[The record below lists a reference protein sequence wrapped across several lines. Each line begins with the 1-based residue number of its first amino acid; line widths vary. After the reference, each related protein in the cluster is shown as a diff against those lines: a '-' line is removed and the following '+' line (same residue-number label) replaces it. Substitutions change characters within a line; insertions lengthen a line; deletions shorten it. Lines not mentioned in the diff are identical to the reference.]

1 MSLLTQRYTRVV
13 LAILLATAVF
23 LLLPS
28 NTILELRIIASW
40 NAGAMVLISLLAI
53 MMTRSDPQ
61 ETFRRTQ
68 HEEPSNS
75 AILVITLLTSA
86 AGYIA
91 VAFGL
96 RTAAHMPREVLA
108 VHTVLSITGVF
119 LAWSLINTYYAL
131 HYAICYYDETGD
143 ANNGSFKKGLKFPED
158 PDLVDYWDFMYYSFT
173 IAMCYQ
179 TSDVLVMSPAMRRL
193 TIVHSIV
200 AFFFV
205 LVGLGLMVNIIANFI

>member
-1 MSLLTQRYTRVV
+1 MSLLTQRYTRIA

-28 NTILELRIIASW
+28 NTIRELRIIASW
-40 NAGAMVLISLLAI
+40 NVGTMVLLSLIAI
-53 MMTRSDPQ
+53 MMARSDPQ
-61 ETFRRTQ
+61 ETFSRAQ
-68 HEEPSNS
+68 HQEPSNS
-75 AILVITLLTSA
+75 AILVLTILTSV

-96 RTAAHMPREVLA
+96 RAAGKMTHEVLA

-119 LAWSLINTYYAL
+119 LAWLLIHTYYAL
-131 HYAICYYDETGD
+131 HYAKCYYDETDD
-143 ANNGSFKKGLKFPED
+143 ANKGSFKKGLKFPGD
-158 PDLVDYWDFMYYSFT
+158 QDVVDYWDFIYYSFT

-179 TSDVLVMSPAMRRL
+179 TSDVLVTSPAMRRL

-200 AFFFV
+200 SFFFV
-205 LVGLGLMVNIIANFI
+205 LVSLGLMVNIIANFI